1 MVVLTKLDDRKIL
14 VNLES
19 IKYLEEIPDT
29 LILFMNGES
38 VIVKESIGDIQESVC
53 SWQSRVF
60 GSSSDS

>member
-60 GSSSDS
+60 GSGSDS